1 MQRTTDT
8 TNYGGT
14 TARKGSTTM
23 CSKYQAEV
31 EARDFAREF
40 PTPNVKRAI
49 ALCESGKLD
58 WITVHELFRQSLTTG
73 LKEVRS

>member
-1 MQRTTDT
+1 MQRTTDS

-14 TARKGSTTM
+14 TARKEITM
-23 CSKYQAEV
+23 ISKYQAEV

-58 WITVHELFRQSLTTG
+58 WISVHG
-73 LKEVRS
+73 LLRDALAIGIKEVRS

>member
-1 MQRTTDT
+1 MQRTTDS

-14 TARKGSTTM
+14 TARKESTM
-23 CSKYQAEV
+23 CSKFQAEV

-58 WITVHELFRQSLTTG
+58 WITVHELFRQSLNAG
-73 LKEVRS
+73 MKEVQS